1 MSNNLLAGLP
11 PVHPGEILREDVLP
25 ALRRAKKEIAEL
37 LGTSRTSLYAILNGE
52 QAVTSDMA
60 LRIGKLTGTSPEMW
74 LNLQQE
80 FDLRMSEARL
90 AKEIE
95 RIPTLEAA

>member
-1 MSNNLLAGLP
+1 MSNPMLAGLP
-11 PVHPGEILREDVLP
+11 PVHPGDILREDVLP
-25 ALRRAKKEIAEL
+25 ALRRGKKEIAEL
-37 LGTSRTSLYAILNGE
+37 LGTSRTSLYAILNGK

-74 LNLQQE
+74 LRLQQAY
-80 FDLRMSEARL
+80 DLRASAAKL
-90 AKEIE
+90 AKELE